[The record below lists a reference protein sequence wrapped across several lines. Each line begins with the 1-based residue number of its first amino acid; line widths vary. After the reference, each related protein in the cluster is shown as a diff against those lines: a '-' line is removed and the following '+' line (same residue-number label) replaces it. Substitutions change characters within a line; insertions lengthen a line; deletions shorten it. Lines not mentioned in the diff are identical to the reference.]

1 MLRDR
6 AVCGIRDGRIQRR
19 LLAELGLTFKKAF
32 DMCQATEMAEKNA
45 QNLRPTT
52 HTVKTSAVMSLHT
65 RTQKKQSTTA
75 CYRCNSTQHI
85 AADCQFK
92 TAECNKC
99 GKKGHIAKACQS
111 KPREHPKPQERE
123 QKQKC
128 FRRTNQLTE
137 EPGSQSIEDES
148 QVYGLF
154 KVTTQKVAPIQ
165 VNLQVNGVDT
175 TMEVDTGAALSVMS
189 NKKYQQ
195 LWKGRGPSIQLTDI
209 KLTTYTGE
217 KLEVKGNIQVQ
228 VQYQGQRK
236 ALPLLIVGVEG
247 PTLLGRNWL
256 QHIKLDWRALH
267 SLSVELEFDQIR
279 TSLKGQTVKLPS
291 ELHKNKKL
299 AWYFRKQVCRQKA
312 VPENFLTEMFQSLQ
326 CQQGVLMT

>member
-1 MLRDR
+1 MPRISDQQRTLLR
-6 AVCGIRDGRIQRR
+6 
-19 LLAELGLTFKKAF
+19 
-32 DMCQATEMAEKNA
+32 QARSCHYTLVHKRN
-45 QNLRPTT
+45 R
-52 HTVKTSAVMSLHT
+52 
-65 RTQKKQSTTA
+65 A

-85 AADCQFK
+85 AADCRFK

-99 GKKGHIAKACQS
+99 GKKGHIAKACWS
-111 KPREHPKPQERE
+111 KPREHPKPQGQE
-123 QKQKC
+123 QKQKG

-154 KVTTQKVAPIQ
+154 KVTTPKVAPIQ

-217 KLEVKGNIQVQ
+217 KLEVKGNIHVQ

-236 ALPLLIVGVEG
+236 TLSLLIVGGEG

-267 SLSVELEFDQIR
+267 SLSVEPASHNL
-279 TSLKGQTVKLPS
+279 
-291 ELHKNKKL
+291 
-299 AWYFRKQVCRQKA
+299 
-312 VPENFLTEMFQSLQ
+312 QSVIEKHPGVFKEGLGHM
-326 CQQGVLMT
+326 QGVTAKLHVDPTATPQFCKARSVPYALRGCIEQELGGEQNHRES